1 MTESAKKTIRPILKL
16 AQALKLTLVIIASV
30 YAVSAHAKPAS
41 NKLSKA
47 SDCEATP
54 KVLANTSLSGL
65 ANFWFGSPDF
75 QFAILTAT
83 NARSSNSLFGFIS
96 NPHKL
101 STGSHVC
108 IPKIAE
114 AERLKLRFDGYLE
127 AVHDMSLAEPSEVV
141 NSLDAVP
148 LSGPV
153 TVVSW
158 VRADQ
163 AKRFDIGSDYSS
175 ESNMWVT
182 LAPHVQAFCKD
193 FVNNYSNNPE
203 QLNLRLEQRLGL
215 APASSKTHF
224 IELKINTPA
233 DGESLFRPCGVTNVT
248 TTSCALQAP
257 VSCTKKDKTCHQNA
271 DFFYQQYYSSY
282 GSARPVEF
290 PWTSLG
296 YTFDWAYKDAG
307 LGGRFDFIQVG
318 ESEYVVPAETKMNV
332 VSKMTTAEYCV
343 LK

>member
-1 MTESAKKTIRPILKL
+1 MIKSTVQTVKRAFKL
-16 AQALKLTLVIIASV
+16 LLIIIASV
-30 YAVSAHAKPAS
+30 YATGAHAKPAA
-41 NKLSKA
+41 NKDVKV

-54 KVLANTSLSGL
+54 KVLPDTSLSGL
-65 ANFWFGSPDF
+65 ADFWFGSPDF

-83 NARSSNSLFGFIS
+83 NARSDDPIFGFIS
-96 NPHKL
+96 NPNSL
-101 STGSHVC
+101 ITGSHVC
-108 IPKIAE
+108 IPKVAE

-127 AVHDMSLAEPSEVV
+127 AVHDMALAEPSEVV

-148 LSGPV
+148 PSGPV

-158 VRADQ
+158 VRTDQ
-163 AKRFDIGSDYSS
+163 AKSYGKPGSAYTTSG
-175 ESNMWVT
+175 NTWVT
-182 LAPHVQAFCKD
+182 LAPHIQEFCKD
-193 FVNNYSNNPE
+193 FVTNYSRNPD

-224 IELKINTPA
+224 IELKINAPA
-233 DGESLFRPCGVTNVT
+233 DGKSLFRPCGDTNVT
-248 TTSCALQAP
+248 TSSCALQAP
-257 VSCTKKDKTCHQNA
+257 TSCKVNDKICHQNA

-296 YTFDWAYKDAG
+296 YTFDWAFKGAG
-307 LGGRFDFIQVG
+307 LGGRFDFVQVG
-318 ESEYVVPAETKMNV
+318 ESEYVVLPETKTEV
-332 VSKMTTAEYCV
+332 VSIMTTAEYCG

>member
-1 MTESAKKTIRPILKL
+1 MIDLL
-16 AQALKLTLVIIASV
+16 NKLTFKLMLAL
-30 YAVSAHAKPAS
+30 AVSAYATSSDAKPIDSAS
-41 NKLSKA
+41 ATTNE
-47 SDCEATP
+47 CEATP
-54 KVLANTSLSGL
+54 KVLTNTSLSGL
-65 ANFWFGSPDF
+65 ADFWFGSPDF

-83 NARSSNSLFGFIS
+83 NARAANPLFNFIS
-96 NPHKL
+96 NPHDL

-127 AVHDMSLAEPSEVV
+127 AVHDMALAEPSEVV

-148 LSGPV
+148 SSGPA

-158 VRADQ
+158 IRAGQ
-163 AKRFDIGSDYSS
+163 VKGFGKPGSAYTSS
-175 ESNMWVT
+175 GSIWVT
-182 LAPHVQAFCKD
+182 LAPHIQEFCKD
-193 FVNNYSNNPE
+193 FVENYSSNPD

-233 DGESLFRPCGVTNVT
+233 DGKSLFRPCGDSTVT

-257 VSCTKKDKTCHQNA
+257 KSCDLNDKICHQKA

-296 YTFDWAYKDAG
+296 YTFDWAYKTAG

-318 ESEYVVPAETKMNV
+318 ESEYVVPPNTKMEV
-332 VSKMTTAEYCV
+332 VSTMTTAEYCG
-343 LK
+343 L